1 MSAFYLI
8 GTWLLI
14 IKTYERH
21 TFWFTL
27 YFGLAMSLCSYFVGG
42 HVKLQLVFIFYFFS
56 GGGGV
61 LNLIVI
67 RKYRNAHALQCE
79 NSKAR
84 VTHC

>member
-1 MSAFYLI
+1 
-8 GTWLLI
+8 
-14 IKTYERH
+14 
-21 TFWFTL
+21 
-27 YFGLAMSLCSYFVGG
+27 MSLCSYFVGG
-42 HVKLQLVFIFYFFS
+42 HVKLQLVFIFNFFFLG

>member
-1 MSAFYLI
+1 
-8 GTWLLI
+8 
-14 IKTYERH
+14 
-21 TFWFTL
+21 
-27 YFGLAMSLCSYFVGG
+27 MSLCSYFVGG
-42 HVKLQLVFIFYFFS
+42 HVKLQLVFIFYFFFL

>member
-1 MSAFYLI
+1 
-8 GTWLLI
+8 
-14 IKTYERH
+14 
-21 TFWFTL
+21 
-27 YFGLAMSLCSYFVGG
+27 MSLCSYFVGG
-42 HVKLQLVFIFYFFS
+42 HVKLQLVFIFFFL